1 MFRKSHV
8 ASFQGRVACHFYP
21 LEGLLITFA
30 ISPLGNLTESLGPR
44 VGMFDF
50 FGEEDWALIA
60 CCLKGTRFNAVVL
73 VGCIEDFNP
82 MSSYLGL

>member
-1 MFRKSHV
+1 LSLLPL
-8 ASFQGRVACHFYP
+8 GRP
-21 LEGLLITFA
+21 LDYLA

-60 CCLKGTRFNAVVL
+60 CCLKGTR
-73 VGCIEDFNP
+73 
-82 MSSYLGL
+82 